1 MLRIETA
8 KVFEP
13 LLQPAR
19 PERGEARRPKPT
31 VPFAESE
38 STTPRRNRDPSWY
51 RTSRK
56 CADRG

>member
-19 PERGEARRPKPT
+19 LERGEARLTWIRLAMELDQARALIEAT
-31 VPFAESE
+31 QEAEE
-38 STTPRRNRDPSWY
+38 EQPI
-51 RTSRK
+51 K
-56 CADRG
+56 AAE